1 MNNSNSSSSDNK
13 FGFRF
18 FISDVAVTN
27 VKVRGSV
34 IRRIKPS
41 EKENPLRFF
50 LRVAVIRLA
59 LLYGDLAVLYN
70 RVLI

>member
-1 MNNSNSSSSDNK
+1 MNNSNSSSSDNT

-41 EKENPLRFF
+41 EKENPL
-50 LRVAVIRLA
+50 
-59 LLYGDLAVLYN
+59 
-70 RVLI
+70 